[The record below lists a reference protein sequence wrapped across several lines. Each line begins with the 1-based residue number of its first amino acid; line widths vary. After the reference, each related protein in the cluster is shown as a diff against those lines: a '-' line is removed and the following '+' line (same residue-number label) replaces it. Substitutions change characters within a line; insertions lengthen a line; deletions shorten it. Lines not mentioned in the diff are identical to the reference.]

1 MTSKRKKT
9 IEYNCFQSYS
19 LLILH
24 LETFCL
30 STNLKLMKTKTN
42 FRWAILSLLFMAT
55 TILYIDRSA
64 LGILAPDLQKS
75 IGWTEQQYGIINSVF
90 MIAYAVCFLFMGKI
104 IDNIG
109 TRKGYLISII
119 IWAIA
124 TLGHALARSWVGFAV
139 ARFSLA
145 VGQSGNFPS
154 AIKAVAE
161 WFPKKDRALAVGIF
175 NGGANMGTILSP
187 LIIPVLVL
195 AVGDWRIGF
204 LWTFPISIIWVFL
217 WLKFYRKPED
227 TSRIS
232 KDELQYIGSDDAD
245 NQFVEKVRWK
255 DILPHRGTW
264 AIAVA
269 KFMADPIWWFYLFWG
284 AKFLNEKFG
293 LNLKEIGLPFFAIY
307 LVSWGI
313 GIFLGWLS
321 GKFMKGGFSLNK
333 GRKLGLFSCA
343 LFAIPV
349 AFVPHVSNMW
359 LAVGLIALAA
369 GGHCGWSANVF
380 SLMSDIF
387 PKKATASVAGFGG
400 FAGAVGGAIV
410 AFGVGKILQDIGV
423 DGYAIPFAVA
433 GCGYLIALA
442 VVHLLVPEIKTIKI

>member
-1 MTSKRKKT
+1 MDKRPT
-9 IEYNCFQSYS
+9 R
-19 LLILH
+19 
-24 LETFCL
+24 
-30 STNLKLMKTKTN
+30 
-42 FRWAILSLLFMAT
+42 FRWIILSLLFVAT

-75 IGWTEQQYGIINSVF
+75 IGWSEEQYGIINSVF
-90 MIAYAVCFLFMGKI
+90 MMAYAVCFIVMGTL
-104 IDNIG
+104 IDKIG
-109 TRKGYLISII
+109 TRKGYLVSIG
-119 IWAIA
+119 IWSVA
-124 TLGHALARSWVGFAV
+124 TLGHVFARSWLGFAV

-175 NGGANMGTILSP
+175 NGGSNMGTILSP
-187 LIIPVLVL
+187 LIIPPLVL
-195 AVGDWRIGF
+195 SFNDWRVGF
-204 LWTFPISIIWVFL
+204 LWTFPISIIWVLL
-217 WLKFYRKPED
+217 WLKYFRKPEQ
-227 TSRIS
+227 SPNIS
-232 KDELQYIGSDDAD
+232 AEELQYINAD
-245 NQFVEKVRWK
+245 STENENVEKVGWK

-293 LNLKEIGLPFFAIY
+293 LNLKEIGLPFFTIY
-307 LVSWGI
+307 LASWGL

-321 GKFMKGGFSLNK
+321 SKFMRMGFSLNQ
-333 GRKLGLFSCA
+333 GRKFSLLACA
-343 LFAIPV
+343 LFAVPV
-349 AFVPHVSNMW
+349 VLVPHTENMW

-387 PKKATASVAGFGG
+387 PKKAVGSVAGFGG
-400 FAGAVGGAIV
+400 FSGAIGGAIV
-410 AFGVGKILQDIGV
+410 AFSVGKILQNIGV

-433 GCGYLIALA
+433 GCGYLIALLI
-442 VVHLLVPEIKTIKI
+442 VHLLVPKIKTINI

>member
-1 MTSKRKKT
+1 
-9 IEYNCFQSYS
+9 
-19 LLILH
+19 
-24 LETFCL
+24 
-30 STNLKLMKTKTN
+30 MKQKPTN
-42 FRWAILSLLFMAT
+42 FRWIILGLLFVAT

-64 LGILAPDLQKS
+64 LGILAPELQKS
-75 IGWTEQQYGIINSVF
+75 IGWSEEQYGIINSVF
-90 MIAYAVCFLFMGKI
+90 MMAYAVCFIVMGTL
-104 IDNIG
+104 IDKIG
-109 TRKGYLISII
+109 TRKGYLVSIG
-119 IWAIA
+119 IWSLA
-124 TLGHALARSWVGFAV
+124 TLGHVFARSWVGFAV

-187 LIIPVLVL
+187 LIIPPLVL
-195 AVGDWRIGF
+195 GFNDWRVGF
-204 LWTFPISIIWVFL
+204 LWTFPISIIWVLL
-217 WLKFYRKPED
+217 WLKYFRKPE
-227 TSRIS
+227 IS
-232 KDELQYIGSDDAD
+232 PNISDEELRYINSDSDENENA
-245 NQFVEKVRWK
+245 EKVGWK

-269 KFMADPIWWFYLFWG
+269 KLMADPIWWFYLFWG

-293 LNLKEIGLPFFAIY
+293 LNLKEIGLPFFTIY
-307 LVSWGI
+307 LASWGL

-321 GKFMKGGFSLNK
+321 SKLMRMGFSLNQ
-333 GRKLGLFSCA
+333 GRKFSLLACA
-343 LFAIPV
+343 LFAVPV
-349 AFVPHVSNMW
+349 VLVPHTENMW

-387 PKKATASVAGFGG
+387 PKKAVGSVAGFGG
-400 FAGAVGGAIV
+400 FSGAVGGAIV
-410 AFGVGKILQDIGV
+410 AFSVGKILQNIGV

-433 GCGYLIALA
+433 GCGYLVALLI
-442 VVHLLVPEIKTIKI
+442 VHLLVPKIKTINI

>member
-1 MTSKRKKT
+1 M
-9 IEYNCFQSYS
+9 N
-19 LLILH
+19 
-24 LETFCL
+24 
-30 STNLKLMKTKTN
+30 KTKTN
-42 FRWAILSLLFMAT
+42 FRWVILALLFIAT

-64 LGILAPDLQKS
+64 LGILAPELQKE
-75 IGWTEQQYGIINSVF
+75 IGWSEEQYGIINSIF
-90 MIAYAVCFLFMGKI
+90 MFAYALCFLIMGRI
-104 IDNIG
+104 VDAIG

-119 IWAIA
+119 IWGIA
-124 TLGHALARSWVGFAV
+124 TLGHALAKTWIGFAV

-161 WFPKKDRALAVGIF
+161 WFPKKDRSLAVGIF

-195 AVGDWRIGF
+195 GFNNWKIGF
-204 LWTFPISIIWVFL
+204 LWTFPISLIWIIL
-217 WLKFYRKPED
+217 WLKFYKKPEES
-227 TSRIS
+227 TMAS
-232 KDELQYIGSDDAD
+232 KAELDYINSDSESEQHIE
-245 NQFVEKVRWK
+245 NVKWK
-255 DILPHRGTW
+255 DILPHKGAW

-293 LNLKEIGLPFFAIY
+293 INLKEIGLPFFTIY
-307 LVSWGI
+307 LASWGL

-321 GKFMKGGFSLNK
+321 SKLMKMGFSLNK
-333 GRKLGLFSCA
+333 GRKLGLLACA
-343 LFAIPV
+343 IFAVPV
-349 AFVPHVSNMW
+349 IMVPHVPNVW
-359 LAVGLIALAA
+359 TAVTLIAIAA

-400 FAGAVGGAIV
+400 FAGGLGGTIIAYSVGR
-410 AFGVGKILQDIGV
+410 ILQGIGV
-423 DGYAIPFAVA
+423 DGYAIPFAIS
-433 GCGYLIALA
+433 GFGYLFALLLIQ
-442 VVHLLVPEIKTIKI
+442 LLVPKIKPVKL